1 MDNTRIKQNNN
12 KAEKDKTTNIKI
24 YKFSYDPNILKKR
37 KKIVH
42 IDRKSITRDIV
53 RVIDRLRNTH

>member
-1 MDNTRIKQNNN
+1 MNNTRIKQNNYI
-12 KAEKDKTTNIKI
+12 AEKDKTTNIKI
-24 YKFSYDPNILKKR
+24 YKFSYDPKIL

-53 RVIDRLRNTH
+53 RVNDRLRNTH